1 VPSNP
6 AQDAAALELD
16 AHEYPDERGE
26 ILLEAATMWRRA
38 GDDDRAEQLLRS
50 LVEDGGEDGCFA
62 QVELAALAIDR
73 NDRAG
78 ADGWLDRLAKDP
90 DLTAPPCQIAAELL
104 AEHDDPT
111 GALRWY
117 DRFVARLEEDQ
128 LDALDGPTGWIG
140 FAAMPLQ
147 ARRELREQLGLPPDA
162 ADERVPTRP
171 DNVRG
176 ALGATLA
183 DLQQEQAEL
192 RRENAALTATLRR
205 STVLVFP
212 AAERERAARTWPGS
226 DADSPDYF
234 SAIERSLRK
243 DAENGVGA
251 AAVVTA
257 SVADLVAFAEAHGG
271 SPTEEPTRQQYLL
284 TVPEEQ
290 WTSWPPER
298 NGRCWCGSGIKYK
311 KCCGR
316 PGI

>member
-26 ILLEAATMWRRA
+26 ILLEAATLWRRA
-38 GDDDRAEQLLRS
+38 GDDDRAGELLRS

-62 QVELAALAIDR
+62 RVELAALALDHD
-73 NDRAG
+73 DRAG

-90 DLTAPPCQIAAELL
+90 ELTAPPCQIAAELL
-104 AEHDDPT
+104 AEHGDPR

-128 LDALDGPTGWIG
+128 LAALDGPTGWIS

-147 ARRELREQLGLPPDA
+147 ARRELREQLGLPRDA
-162 ADERVPTRP
+162 ADERVPARP
-171 DNVRG
+171 DDVRS
-176 ALGATLA
+176 ALDATLA
-183 DLQQEQAEL
+183 ELRQEGTEL

-212 AAERERAARTWPGS
+212 AAERERAAREWPGS

-234 SAIERSLRK
+234 PAIERSLRE

-251 AAVVTA
+251 AVVAA
-257 SVADLVAFAEAHGG
+257 SVAELIAFADTHGG
-271 SPTEEPTRQQYLL
+271 SPTEEPTRRQYLL
-284 TVPEEQ
+284 TVPEER